1 MTTSSSGDTSA
12 SVAVEQIQESVR
24 LSSRRTAALETD
36 HLREKERADVR
47 HARNMEELA
56 AIRAMQAETAR
67 QIEETA
73 LQMKETDRCMA
84 QQKKEAD
91 RRMAETDRLFKE
103 TALQMK
109 ETDRRMAETDRRLK
123 KAEDLFTTQWGRLM
137 ESLVAGDLVPLLQAR
152 GIDVR
157 KTHRRSEG
165 RLNGEHYEFDILA
178 VSGEE
183 VVVVEVKTTLRP
195 EDVTRFLTKL
205 GRFKEWFSSYR
216 DHRLFGAVAFLE
228 ADSNVI
234 RQAERRGL
242 FVIRA
247 TGSSASILNPP
258 DFKPRVFP

>member
-1 MTTSSSGDTSA
+1 MTTSSSGDVSA
-12 SVAVEQIQESVR
+12 SAAVAEIQESVR
-24 LSSRRTAALETD
+24 LSSRRTAALEAD
-36 HLREKERADVR
+36 HLREKERADAR
-47 HARNMEELA
+47 HARNMEEIA
-56 AIRAMQAETAR
+56 AIRAMQA
-67 QIEETA
+67 
-73 LQMKETDRCMA
+73 
-84 QQKKEAD
+84 
-91 RRMAETDRLFKE
+91 E

-109 ETDRRMAETDRRLK
+109 ETDRRMAETDRQMKETDRRMAETAQQMKETDRRLQ

-137 ESLVAGDLVPLLQAR
+137 ESLVDGDLVPLLQAR
-152 GIDVR
+152 GIDVHE
-157 KTHRRSEG
+157 THRRTSG

-178 VSGEE
+178 VNGEE

-195 EDVTRFLTKL
+195 EDVTRFLAKL
-205 GRFKEWFSSYR
+205 GRFKEWSSSYR
-216 DHRLFGAVAFLE
+216 DHRVFGAVAFLE

>member
-1 MTTSSSGDTSA
+1 MTTSSSGDVSA
-12 SVAVEQIQESVR
+12 SAAVAEIQESVR
-24 LSSRRTAALETD
+24 LSSRRTAALEAD
-36 HLREKERADVR
+36 HLREKERADAR
-47 HARNMEELA
+47 HARNMEEIA
-56 AIRAMQAETAR
+56 AIRAMQA
-67 QIEETA
+67 
-73 LQMKETDRCMA
+73 
-84 QQKKEAD
+84 
-91 RRMAETDRLFKE
+91 E

-109 ETDRRMAETDRRLK
+109 ETDRRMAETAQQMKETDRRLK

-137 ESLVAGDLVPLLQAR
+137 ESLVDGDLVPLLQAR
-152 GIDVR
+152 GIDVHE
-157 KTHRRSEG
+157 THRRTSG

-178 VSGEE
+178 VNGEE

-195 EDVTRFLTKL
+195 EDVTRFLAKL
-205 GRFKEWFSSYR
+205 GRFKEWSSSYR
-216 DHRLFGAVAFLE
+216 DHRVFGAVAFLE

>member
-12 SVAVEQIQESVR
+12 SAAVEQIQESVR

-36 HLREKERADVR
+36 HLREKERADAR

-56 AIRAMQAETAR
+56 AIRAMQAETA
-67 QIEETA
+67 
-73 LQMKETDRCMA
+73 LQMKETDRRMAETDRCMA

-109 ETDRRMAETDRRLK
+109 ETDRRLK

-137 ESLVAGDLVPLLQAR
+137 ESLVDGDLVPLLQAR
-152 GIDVR
+152 GIDVHE
-157 KTHRRSEG
+157 TNRRTRG
-165 RLNGEHYEFDILA
+165 RRNGEHYEFDILA
-178 VSGEE
+178 VNGEE

-195 EDVTRFLTKL
+195 EDVTRFLAKL
-205 GRFKEWFSSYR
+205 GRFKEWSSSYR
-216 DHRLFGAVAFLE
+216 DCRLFGAVAFLE
-228 ADSNVI
+228 AESNVI

-258 DFKPRVFP
+258 DFRPRVFP

>member
-12 SVAVEQIQESVR
+12 SAAVAEIQESVR

-56 AIRAMQAETAR
+56 AIRAMQAETA
-67 QIEETA
+67 
-73 LQMKETDRCMA
+73 LQMK
-84 QQKKEAD
+84 
-91 RRMAETDRLFKE
+91 
-103 TALQMK
+103 
-109 ETDRRMAETDRRLK
+109 ETDRRLK

-137 ESLVAGDLVPLLQAR
+137 ESLVDGDLVPLLQAR
-152 GIDVR
+152 GIDVHE
-157 KTHRRSEG
+157 TNRRTRG
-165 RLNGEHYEFDILA
+165 RRNGEHYEFDILA
-178 VSGEE
+178 VNGEE

-195 EDVTRFLTKL
+195 EDVTRFLAKL
-205 GRFKEWFSSYR
+205 GRFKEWSSSYR
-216 DHRLFGAVAFLE
+216 DRRLFGAVAFLE

-258 DFKPRVFP
+258 DFTPRVFP